1 MSMLMLEAVL
11 LLALI
16 AITLV
21 VIFNKDLMVVVV
33 TYCAFS
39 FITMFLYIVMG
50 APDVAFTEAVIGV
63 ISTIYFIMTLRNID
77 RGASDAESATIDI
90 NCDLPG
96 CIFCDIGFP
105 AGNRRSVLQAEY
117 PYDGLLH

>member
-1 MSMLMLEAVL
+1 MHSLILEAVL

-16 AITLV
+16 AITLT
-21 VIFNKDLMVVVV
+21 VIFDKDLMAVVV

-63 ISTIYFIMTLRNID
+63 ISTIFFVIALKTID
-77 RGASDAESATIDI
+77 RR
-90 NCDLPG
+90 C
-96 CIFCDIGFP
+96 
-105 AGNRRSVLQAEY
+105 R
-117 PYDGLLH
+117 